1 MLQLVSRLLGLEA
14 CQAHQQHINAIALA
28 QQHLVGLMALGSGK
42 NMTAAAAAVAA
53 AQGYSRRLG
62 GWQAD

>member
-1 MLQLVSRLLGLEA
+1 MLQFVSRLLRLEA
-14 CQAHQQHINAIALA
+14 CQAHQQHINAVALA
-28 QQHLVGLMALGSGK
+28 QQRLVGLMALGSGK
-42 NMTAAAAAVAA
+42 KMAAAEAAA